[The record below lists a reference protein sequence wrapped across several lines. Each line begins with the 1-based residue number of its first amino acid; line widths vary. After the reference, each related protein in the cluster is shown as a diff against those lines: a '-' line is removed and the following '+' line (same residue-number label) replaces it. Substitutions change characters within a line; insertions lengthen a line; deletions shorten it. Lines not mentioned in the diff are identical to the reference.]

1 MPKVIKKSIVDWKDM
16 SYLMELNNNIN
27 TYIIVIAIKKAILKI
42 YSLFD
47 WVLGMYLKE
56 LL

>member
-1 MPKVIKKSIVDWKDM
+1 MPKVIKESIVDWKDM

-27 TYIIVIAIKKAILKI
+27 TYIIIITIKKTISKI

-47 WVLGMYLKE
+47 GVLGMYLKE